1 LNRDP
6 GGRRIRK
13 DWTHATLDDIIDFA
27 IRIEEESFAFYSEA
41 ARSQEGAAPPEVVK
55 LMKILALEERNH
67 KDILLK
73 RKATWKL
80 GETPHAEVGQ
90 SVQRI
95 VDLPV
100 VPADAALGDV
110 LLAAAAREKGTA
122 MLYRSLMSLSDFG
135 DLQEV
140 FVELV
145 AQEEGHERRLMSFYK
160 SLHPSS
166 TQE

>member
-1 LNRDP
+1 M
-6 GGRRIRK
+6 K

-41 ARSQEGAAPPEVVK
+41 ALAQKGQALPEIVK
-55 LMKILALEERNH
+55 LLKILALEERNH

-73 RKATWKL
+73 RKEGWRLADV
-80 GETPHAEVGQ
+80 PRAEVGA

-95 VDLPV
+95 VDLPSV
-100 VPADAALGDV
+100 QADAEIGDV

-122 MLYRSLMSLSDFG
+122 ALYRSLMALSDFG

-140 FVELV
+140 FVDLV
-145 AQEEGHERRLMSFYK
+145 AQEEGHERRLMSFHK
-160 SLHPSS
+160 SLYPVP
-166 TQE
+166 QE